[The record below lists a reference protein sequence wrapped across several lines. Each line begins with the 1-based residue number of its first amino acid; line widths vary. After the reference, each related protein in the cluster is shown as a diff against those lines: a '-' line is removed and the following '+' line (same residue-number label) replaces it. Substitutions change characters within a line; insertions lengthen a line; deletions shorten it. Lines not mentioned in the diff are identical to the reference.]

1 MPNKQ
6 KLYMINESS
15 VVSDYKVLNEAT
27 ETGSVIIE
35 AVLQTAGVPNRNGRI
50 YPKAILDKGV
60 NAPHIQ
66 ELINANSWVGEAG
79 HPLNADTVRQV
90 SIDPDRMSH
99 RILSTRWDGNKLIG
113 IVESLNTKNGIEF
126 KNCILQKM
134 RVAFS
139 LRALGATKSTPEGQ
153 VVTDPM
159 RMVCYDWVILP
170 SHKEAYMTK
179 VVNGLNE
186 SVGVVNGYGQN
197 ALVMNPSVV
206 NESSFVE
213 IADADMG
220 SLHESLQESVTKI
233 LNEST
238 SIGET
243 SYRLSG
249 DKRSILQENA
259 SGKIVKRTSARGA
272 MFLAASRAFKNI

>member
-1 MPNKQ
+1 MPNSQ
-6 KLYMINESS
+6 KLFMINESS
-15 VVSDYKVLNEAT
+15 VVSDYKVLNESTA
-27 ETGSVIIE
+27 TGSVIIE
-35 AVLQTAGVPNRNGRI
+35 AVLQTSDTPNRNGRI
-50 YPKAILDKGV
+50 YPKSILTKGI

-99 RILSTRWDGNKLIG
+99 RILSTRWEGNKLIG
-113 IVESLNTKNGIEF
+113 VVESLNTKNGIEF

-139 LRALGATKSTPEGQ
+139 LRALGATKSTAQGQ

-159 RMVCYDWVILP
+159 RVVCYDWVILP

-179 VVNGLNE
+179 TINE
-186 SVGVVNGYGQN
+186 SLTLANGYGEN
-197 ALVMNPSVV
+197 AIVMDPTIVKENSFREIS
-206 NESSFVE
+206 ES
-213 IADADMG
+213 DMS
-220 SLHESLQESVTKI
+220 SLQESLQESVTKL
-233 LNEST
+233 LNES
-238 SIGET
+238 SSLGEP

-249 DKRSILQENA
+249 N
-259 SGKIVKRTSARGA
+259 KRTIIQESSTGKVMKRTATRGA
-272 MFLAASRAFKNI
+272 MFLAASKAFKNL